1 MTLTCEAKRSEL
13 DMLNTVMPT
22 VAPLVKQIEETLV
35 SATVKV
41 EAVVRNAAG
50 ATDTLS
56 ISATITDE

>member
-1 MTLTCEAKRSEL
+1 
-13 DMLNTVMPT
+13 MLSTVMPT